1 MIATSTADDAAR
13 FEQSFRT
20 LYTSEVP
27 IVLRYLRASVA
38 NAVEAEALC
47 AEAFLRAWVAW
58 PRFRGQPGE
67 ARPWLL
73 RIARN
78 LVIDRH
84 RRRRLL
90 RIFPLR
96 QQDSTGRDPTASEA
110 IDRVQFQKAL
120 AAYRCILHVEPE
132 AAAGGPIGL
141 IEDGDFV
148 SVDVSSRRLDLEVTP
163 MELQRKA
170 PGVSTSICA
179 WVAQAISRTRDAGT

>member
-1 MIATSTADDAAR
+1 VVIATSTADEAAR

-20 LYTSEVP
+20 LYTSEVL
-27 IVLRYLRASVA
+27 IVLRYLRANVA
-38 NAVEAEALC
+38 DPAEAEELC

-110 IDRVQFQKAL
+110 INRVHFQQALGRLSMADRDLLALRAAGLSHAVIARVQGRGEDAVKMASHRAL
-120 AAYRCILHVEPE
+120 
-132 AAAGGPIGL
+132 
-141 IEDGDFV
+141 
-148 SVDVSSRRLDLEVTP
+148 RRLRSQLEGG
-163 MELQRKA
+163 M
-170 PGVSTSICA
+170 
-179 WVAQAISRTRDAGT
+179 